1 MNPFEKNELIPCIV
15 QDINTK
21 EVLMMAYMNQT
32 SFHLTQ
38 ESGYATFYSR
48 SRQSIWKKGE
58 TSGNTLQVIS
68 MSWDCDQDTLLCFVQ
83 PSGSACHTGKVSCF
97 DDEVKGF
104 KSTSVWT
111 HLFETIKDRQA
122 NPKEGAYTTYL
133 FTKGLDKML
142 KKVGEETAEIIIA
155 SKNESK
161 EDLVGE
167 IADLAYHLAVVMVEK
182 GVSLQDIDEKL
193 ASRIR

>member
-15 QDINTK
+15 QDANTK

-32 SFHLTQ
+32 SFDLTQ

-58 TSGNTLQVIS
+58 TSGNTLKVIS
-68 MSWDCDQDTLLCFVQ
+68 MSWDCDQDTLLCLAQ
-83 PSGSACHTGKVSCF
+83 PSGPTCHTGKISCF
-97 DDEVKGF
+97 DDEVKEF

-111 HLFETIKDRQA
+111 HLFDTIKDRQA

-161 EDLVGE
+161 EELVGE

-182 GVSLQDIDEKL
+182 GVSLQDIEEKL